1 MQRDHILIVDDEEH
15 ICTILS
21 TRLSKEGYS
30 CLTTRNG
37 VAALDCLACKKVWL
51 IITDLRMPHMGG
63 IELLQVVKS
72 LYPEIMVI
80 VSTGYADTDLVAR
93 VKGMGALDCIMKPY
107 DLNSMVKCVKETGG
121 VFLRKN
127 RADSQIVGRL
137 LSNGIELQRSTGISV
152 PLRDG

>member
-1 MQRDHILIVDDEEH
+1 MPRDHILIVDDEEH
-15 ICTILS
+15 TCTILS
-21 TRLSKEGYS
+21 KRLSKEGYS

-93 VKGMGALDCIMKPY
+93 VKSMGARDCIMKPY
-107 DLNSMVKCVKETGG
+107 DLNSIVKCVRDAERL
-121 VFLRKN
+121 FQRKN
-127 RADSQIVGRL
+127 QTDSQIVGRM
-137 LSNGIELQRSTGISV
+137 LSSGIELQRCAG
-152 PLRDG
+152 D